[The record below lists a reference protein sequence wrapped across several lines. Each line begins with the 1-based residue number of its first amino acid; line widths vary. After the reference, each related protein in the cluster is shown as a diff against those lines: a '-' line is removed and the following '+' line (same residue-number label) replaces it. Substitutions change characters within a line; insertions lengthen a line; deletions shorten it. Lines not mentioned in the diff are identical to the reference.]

1 MIHVIA
7 YVKMKPGMIPK
18 ALDFY
23 RVLLPKVFATEK
35 GCLEYSPTIDFDI
48 GAVNQ
53 NKDPNM
59 IVVHERWAAID
70 DFKAHLTMPHS
81 AEFRASIKDFLEE
94 RITVTITQD
103 AL

>member
-23 RVLLPKVFATEK
+23 RVLLPKVFAAEK

-48 GAVNQ
+48 GAANQ
-53 NKDPNM
+53 NKDADT
-59 IVVHERWAAID
+59 IIVHERWAAID

-81 AEFRASIKDFLEE
+81 AEFRASIKDFLAE
-94 RITVTITQD
+94 RITVTITQN

>member
-7 YVKMKPGMIPK
+7 HVKMKPGMIPK

-35 GCLEYSPTIDFDI
+35 GCLAYTPTIDFDI

-53 NKDPNM
+53 NKDSNM

-70 DFKAHLTMPHS
+70 DFKAHLNMPHS

-94 RITVTITQD
+94 RIEVTITQD